1 MAESIW
7 SYEGDVAPQKNSYFP
22 DAAPS
27 RAGSRFTYSTPDAQR
42 YAAGVLAPAQAAI
55 RQAEE
60 DERKRRDDELVFQRN
75 KALLEEGKEQ
85 SRMRREALEFINNP
99 ELATQLSAI
108 DQKIPVDPVQAQKE
122 LSDWTMKN
130 ISGIESSSVLKEN
143 IAQIRERINQ
153 AQLDTRQ
160 KDADQLTRVEMLVKA
175 NSFDRAKEEAAKI
188 KDSGILGTANV
199 LLEAQGA
206 VNKSAQAQ
214 SDATAKQQQDKD
226 SQATEQ
232 KRFSA
237 MFSDLKSMEMVIPT
251 PASGGGPNASI
262 NREPALKPI
271 ERTRLKGYAKIFKLD
286 PNLPDESLY
295 QSVWEQVLP
304 YGVDGSSN
312 GGNVGEVTGR
322 MTPTP

>member
-7 SYEGDVAPQKNSYFP
+7 SYEGDVAPQKGSYFP

-60 DERKRRDDELVFQRN
+60 DERKRRDDEMVFQRN

-99 ELATQLSAI
+99 EVATQLSAI
-108 DQKIPVDPVQAQKE
+108 DQKISVDPIQAQKE

-160 KDADQLTRVEMLVKA
+160 KDADQFIRVKLLVE
-175 NSFDRAKEEAAKI
+175 NNQFGRAKEEAAKI
-188 KDSGILGTANV
+188 KDSGILGNANI
-199 LLEAQGA
+199 LLEARGA
-206 VNKSAQAQ
+206 ANESAQAKAD
-214 SDATAKQQQDKD
+214 SEAKQEQDKD
-226 SQATEQ
+226 RQDAQQRVFGNIYTQLSRM
-232 KRFSA
+232 K
-237 MFSDLKSMEMVIPT
+237 MVT
-251 PASGGGPNASI
+251 PPPSGGPGSPQSEAAFDPI
-262 NREPALKPI
+262 DQIALEAMAEEI
-271 ERTRLKGYAKIFKLD
+271 
-286 PNLPDESLY
+286 
-295 QSVWEQVLP
+295 
-304 YGVDGSSN
+304 GVDPKLPPKDLYKTILKKTYSSRVDGFGN
-312 GGNVGEVTGR
+312 GGNVGEVTGG
-322 MTPTP
+322 MMPSTP

>member
-7 SYEGDVAPQKNSYFP
+7 SYEGDVAPQRSIHFP
-22 DAAPS
+22 EVAPS

-42 YAAGVLAPAQAAI
+42 YAAGVLAPAQMAI

-60 DERKRRDDELVFQRN
+60 DEIKRRDAELTFQRN
-75 KALLEEGKEQ
+75 KALLEQDKEQ

-153 AQLDTRQ
+153 AQLDNRQ

-188 KDSGILGTANV
+188 KDSGILGNANI
-199 LLEAQGA
+199 LLEAQRA
-206 VNKSAQAQ
+206 ANESTQAKAD
-214 SDATAKQQQDKD
+214 SEAKQKQDKD

-237 MFSDLKSMEMVIPT
+237 MFSDLKNMEMVIPT
-251 PASGGGPNASI
+251 PASGGPNAVI

-312 GGNVGEVTGR
+312 GGNVGEVTGT
-322 MTPTP
+322 MTPFP